1 MSGRRA
7 DAAPLRLVAAELGRA
22 EGNQARH
29 DELADLAAAAA
40 LGEPGAVRTFLVM
53 VLPHAF
59 KVVRRVLGAR
69 HPEVEDTV
77 QESAS
82 NILKALPRYRGDASV
97 RHFVCR
103 VAVLT
108 AMNVRRRHSA
118 HKRTFLRDEEA
129 SIDAVPSL
137 RGAPDAELVA
147 RESAEAVREL
157 LDTLPLEQAE
167 VLALHCVLGYT
178 IPEIA
183 ATSSIPAETVRS
195 RLRLSKQALRDRALH
210 DPRLLDLV
218 REST

>member
-7 DAAPLRLVAAELGRA
+7 EVAPLRLVTPELTRAA
-22 EGNQARH
+22 QDRH

-40 LGEPGAVRTFLVM
+40 LGKPGAVRTFLVM

-59 KVVRRVLGAR
+59 KVVRRVLGTR
-69 HPEVEDTV
+69 HPDVEDTV

-82 NILKALPRYRGDASV
+82 NILQALPRYRGDASV
-97 RHFVCR
+97 LHFVCR

-108 AMNVRRRHSA
+108 AMNVRRRQSA
-118 HKRTFLRDEEA
+118 HKRAFLRDDEA
-129 SIDAVPSL
+129 SLDTVPSL

-183 ATSSIPAETVRS
+183 ATSSVPAETVRS

-218 REST
+218 KESR

>member
-7 DAAPLRLVAAELGRA
+7 DSAPLRLVTPEVDRLVSD
-22 EGNQARH
+22 QARH
-29 DELADLAAAAA
+29 DELAHLAAAAA
-40 LGEPGAVRTFLVM
+40 RGEPGAVRTFLVM

-97 RHFVCR
+97 LHFVCR

-147 RESAEAVREL
+147 REARRRCESCSIRCPSSKPRCSPCTACSATRSPRSRPRRASLRRPCEAGSGFRSKR
-157 LDTLPLEQAE
+157 
-167 VLALHCVLGYT
+167 C
-178 IPEIA
+178 EIA
-183 ATSSIPAETVRS
+183 RFTTRGCSTS
-195 RLRLSKQALRDRALH
+195 
-210 DPRLLDLV
+210 
-218 REST
+218 